1 MERFCIPAVSCV
13 AMETSQLVE
22 EINALPQA
30 ARVAVERLVVLLNQQ
45 ASAAR
50 KQLPVLYPA
59 DPAQEGMPFDDP
71 SFFGAWSDRADITDG
86 AEYIHQVR
94 RGLRQP

>member
-1 MERFCIPAVSCV
+1 
-13 AMETSQLVE
+13 METSQLIE
-22 EINALPQA
+22 KLNALPPA
-30 ARVAVERLVVLLNQQ
+30 ARMAIERLVVLLDKQ
-45 ASAAR
+45 ASATS

-59 DPAQEGMPFDDP
+59 DSTQEGLPFDDP
-71 SFFGAWSDRADITDG
+71 SFFGAWSDRLDITDG